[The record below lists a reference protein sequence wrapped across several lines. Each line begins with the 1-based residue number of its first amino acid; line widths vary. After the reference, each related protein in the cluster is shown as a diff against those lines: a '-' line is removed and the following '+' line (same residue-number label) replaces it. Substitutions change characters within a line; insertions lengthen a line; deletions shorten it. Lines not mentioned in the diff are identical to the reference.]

1 MSLTNEDLAPTPQD
15 KRTWG
20 TVHFAALWI
29 GMAVCI
35 PTYTMASGLIDQGM
49 SWSEA
54 LLCVALGNLIVL
66 LPMVL
71 NAHAGTKYGIP
82 FPVFARASFGV
93 MGANVAA
100 VLRALVACGWFGIQT
115 WFGGLALWQLAVAI
129 APGLEQSLASEALKG
144 SFLGIQ
150 PGELIGFVVFWVINL
165 FFILRGTESIKFLE
179 TWAAPFLIGMGL
191 LLLGWAYVRAGGFGP
206 ILSTPSK
213 LEGAAFWSVFAP
225 GLTAMV
231 GFWATLSLN
240 IPDFTRYAKSQRDQ
254 ALGQA
259 IGLPPTMILFSFIG
273 VAVTSATKVIFDELI
288 WDPVKLLARVGGSFV
303 LVLAMLGL
311 SIATLSTN
319 LAANVVSPANDFSN
333 LSPSRISYKM
343 GGVITAIIGALILPW
358 KLIESSKGYIFT
370 WLIGYSALLGPIG
383 GIMIA
388 DYFIVRKTT
397 LNVDDLYR
405 RGGEYEYAGG
415 INWLAMVALAIGVI
429 INLPGFLAAAIP
441 GFQVADFWKTLYTY
455 AWFVGFIVSGGLHI
469 VLQSTLGAKKTTA
482 AKA

>member
-1 MSLTNEDLAPTPQD
+1 MSLTNEDLAPTPAD

-20 TVHFAALWI
+20 MVHYAALWI

-35 PTYTMASGLIDQGM
+35 PTYTLASGLIDQGM

-54 LLCVALGNLIVL
+54 LICVALGNTIVL

-93 MGANVAA
+93 LGANVAA

-115 WFGGLALWQLAVAI
+115 WFGGLALWQLLIAI
-129 APGLEQSLASEALKG
+129 VPGLEPVLSSAALKS
-144 SFLGIQ
+144 SFIGIH
-150 PGELIGFVVFWVINL
+150 PGEFLGFVVFWLINL
-165 FFILRGTESIKFLE
+165 YFILRGTESIKFLE
-179 TWAAPFLIGMGL
+179 TWAAPFLIAMGL
-191 LLLGWAYVRAGGFGP
+191 MLLGWAYVRGGGFGP

-213 LEGAAFWSVFAP
+213 LEGAAFWKVFAP

-273 VAVTSATKVIFDELI
+273 VAVTSATKVIFGELI
-288 WDPVKLLARVGGSFV
+288 WDPVKLLGRIGGP
-303 LVLAMLGL
+303 LVLFLSMFGL

-333 LSPSRISYKM
+333 LAPARISYKM
-343 GGVITAIIGALILPW
+343 GGIITAVIGALILPW
-358 KLIESSKGYIFT
+358 KLIESSQGYIFT
-370 WLIGYSALLGPIG
+370 WLVGYSALLGPIG

-388 DYFIVRKTT
+388 DYFILRKTK
-397 LNVDDLYR
+397 LDVDDLYR
-405 RGGEYEYAGG
+405 RNGAYEYSNG
-415 INWLAMVALAIGVI
+415 INWNAIGALLIGVL

-441 GFQVADFWKTLYTY
+441 SFQVADVWKTIYTY
-455 AWFVGFIVSGGLHI
+455 AWFVGFFVSGALYI
-469 VLQSTLGAKKTTA
+469 VLQRAGASRPAPTNA
-482 AKA
+482 